1 MYLVPDEQLSRAC
14 EIATNSRL
22 RPVNKDQYLPT
33 YASDFANVGFYFLL
47 NDYDLHSYRSC
58 RLILLPLSWT
68 GLGSDDLYPI
78 PITGDGPSSPGNVLT
93 VSRPATCAALV
104 RMAAREPRGSSLR
117 EKLITDLCFILTY
130 SLFDMRYEGDYM
142 EFKPDDEPETEAE
155 KLERE
160 KAVDEIRQWSWR
172 DEESWIGDLLVAIV
186 AGKAKYEDL
195 PYSTK
200 D

>member
-1 MYLVPDEQLSRAC
+1 
-14 EIATNSRL
+14 
-22 RPVNKDQYLPT
+22 
-33 YASDFANVGFYFLL
+33 
-47 NDYDLHSYRSC
+47 
-58 RLILLPLSWT
+58 
-68 GLGSDDLYPI
+68 
-78 PITGDGPSSPGNVLT
+78 
-93 VSRPATCAALV
+93 
-104 RMAAREPRGSSLR
+104 
-117 EKLITDLCFILTY
+117 
-130 SLFDMRYEGDYM
+130 M

>member
-14 EIATNSRL
+14 QIATNNRL
-22 RPVNKDQYLPT
+22 RPVNKDRYLPS

-93 VSRPATCAALV
+93 VSRAATCATLV
-104 RMAAREPRGSSLR
+104 RMAAREPRGNSLR
-117 EKLITDLCFILTY
+117 RKLITDLSIILTY
-130 SLFDMRYEGDYM
+130 GLFDMSYEGDYM

-155 KLERE
+155 QLEMER
-160 KAVDEIRQWSWR
+160 AVDEIRQWSWR